1 MFAALITEIQR
12 ARALPAATAGVS
24 SATTSRPAPRRAPA
38 PTPQRRRGHAA
49 ETPRRR
55 RAHASTD
62 PDEIG
67 G

>member
-38 PTPQRRRGHAA
+38 PTPQRRRGHA

-55 RAHASTD
+55 RAHASSD